1 LTVQSCGNFVSQA
14 NSCFTVEQSC
24 KVKKANYL
32 RMIAIAEEQGLAC

>member
-1 LTVQSCGNFVSQA
+1 
-14 NSCFTVEQSC
+14 VEQSC